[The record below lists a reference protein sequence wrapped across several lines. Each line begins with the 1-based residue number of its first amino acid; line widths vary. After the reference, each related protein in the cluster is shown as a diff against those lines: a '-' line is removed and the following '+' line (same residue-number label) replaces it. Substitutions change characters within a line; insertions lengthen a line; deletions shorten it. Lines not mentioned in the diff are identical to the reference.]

1 MHIKA
6 AICLVTNLVLRACF
20 QPKKVIGWELKVWCG
35 QTASKWEIPAAEPLA
50 EVKPGL

>member
-20 QPKKVIGWELKVWCG
+20 QPKKVIGWELKVD
-35 QTASKWEIPAAEPLA
+35 AAKLQANGTFPQLNH
-50 EVKPGL
+50 